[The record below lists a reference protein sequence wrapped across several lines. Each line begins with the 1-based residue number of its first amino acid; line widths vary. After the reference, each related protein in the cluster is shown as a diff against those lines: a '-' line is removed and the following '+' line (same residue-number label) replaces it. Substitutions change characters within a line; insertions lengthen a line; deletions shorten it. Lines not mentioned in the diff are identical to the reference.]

1 MAPPYDKVVEDLKK
15 VVDNLRNFS
24 NEFVDIPASESQ
36 QVQMYKELHQYNHLM
51 ALAKQDDQYDEEHPE
66 KLLNKVGMTLDNE
79 ETLTTTLAN
88 RLTEKIAR
96 QKSNNGID
104 ITNLDLRMEHVK
116 EVKVNWDYLEELIAQ
131 VVNKMHEQDVDGAQA
146 DAKQVQQLADQLE
159 DRKIA
164 DKIERFMR
172 RVLAGSFKHTDY
184 PVAQNQVQSLISKD
198 NQDQRRQAIFEYKK
212 KWRLADIS
220 SSRIIN
226 ELIDQHV
233 ADADD
238 LNVNGSLDQILREAQ
253 VVYQTD
259 AEDETVRK
267 LNRIKYRVKLSRD
280 LTAFANEIK
289 KNYE

>member
-1 MAPPYDKVVEDLKK
+1 
-15 VVDNLRNFS
+15 
-24 NEFVDIPASESQ
+24 
-36 QVQMYKELHQYNHLM
+36 
-51 ALAKQDDQYDEEHPE
+51 
-66 KLLNKVGMTLDNE
+66 
-79 ETLTTTLAN
+79 
-88 RLTEKIAR
+88 
-96 QKSNNGID
+96 
-104 ITNLDLRMEHVK
+104 
-116 EVKVNWDYLEELIAQ
+116 
-131 VVNKMHEQDVDGAQA
+131 MHEQDVDGAQA

-184 PVAQNQVQSLISKD
+184 PVAQNEVQSLISKD

-212 KWRLADIS
+212 KWGLADIS